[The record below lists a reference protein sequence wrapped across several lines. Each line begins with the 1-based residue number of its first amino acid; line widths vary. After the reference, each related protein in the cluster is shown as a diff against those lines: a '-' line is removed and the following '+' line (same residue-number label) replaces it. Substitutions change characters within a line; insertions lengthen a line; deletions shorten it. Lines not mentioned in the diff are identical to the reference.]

1 MVTIEKPTPI
11 RSSPMPTVQRRSKP
25 VNGRVFSL
33 AALAVGELL
42 VLVEGATPFAG
53 VLASFDGDVPLVGAG
68 VVAAGVVA
76 AGVVLGGAVVVGV
89 VGVGGFWA

>member
-1 MVTIEKPTPI
+1 
-11 RSSPMPTVQRRSKP
+11 MPTVQRRSKP

-33 AALAVGELL
+33 AAFAVGELL
-42 VLVEGATPFAG
+42 VLVEGETPFAG

-76 AGVVLGGAVVVGV
+76 AGVVAAGVVLGGVVVVGV
-89 VGVGGFWA
+89 VGVGGFWL